1 MIPINAVCPA
11 NLEKMKETI
20 KAVLEKKMV
29 DLAEPEEYYIMPRSR
44 FHASIDR
51 DHILEVVRDT
61 MTEIRPDCKLN
72 WKNYKVSFITQKYSS
87 TERALAGR

>member
-20 KAVLEKKMV
+20 KSVLEKKMA
-29 DLAEPEEYYIMPRSR
+29 DLGEPAEYYIMPRSR

-51 DHILEVVRDT
+51 DDILKVVRELWNFEKT
-61 MTEIRPDCKLN
+61 FESVKIPMEYIKI
-72 WKNYKVSFITQKYSS
+72 KISS
-87 TERALAGR
+87 DIEL